1 MDGRRQALTKRRMM
15 SSLKFNPSMQGYS
28 RAANRRSLDD
38 IRRQY
43 GLDKVYQLSLNENPL
58 GPAPGVIDAVTAAAA
73 TLSSYP
79 DFSDIE
85 LRQAIA
91 AVIGRGLG
99 PQQVYTGCSGF
110 ESLELLARGFLG
122 PGDEL
127 ILSSPTFAG
136 AYRKIS
142 EPLGAKVVDV
152 PLTPETFAYRVDAVL
167 GAITDKTR
175 LIMLCN
181 PNNPT
186 GTILSADQMDALM
199 RGIPDHAL
207 VVADE
212 VYHHFV
218 TDPDFPD
225 SVRYVLEGRN
235 IVIIHSFS
243 KAYGLAGMRLGYGI
257 ARPEIADYIAGLH
270 RGFHQ
275 NKLAL
280 AAGIAACKDQKHLRG
295 VVQYLRNE
303 QRWVTEAFDRL
314 GIKYWKPAANY
325 ILFETDMPAEDLH
338 QKLMEQGVLLS
349 PQTRNGMP
357 CGMRISLGTREAN
370 RACIHALEEIL
381 NEFAAA
387 RL

>member
-1 MDGRRQALTKRRMM
+1 M
-15 SSLKFNPSMQGYS
+15 SSLKFNPNVQGYS
-28 RAANRRSLDD
+28 RAAGRRSLDD
-38 IRRQY
+38 IRQTY

-58 GPAPGVIDAVTAAAA
+58 GPAPGVIEAIGATAP

-91 AVIGRGLG
+91 AVIGRGVT
-99 PQQVYTGCSGF
+99 PRQVYTGCSGF

-127 ILSSPTFAG
+127 ILSSPTFTG
-136 AYRKIS
+136 AYKKIS

-152 PLTPETFAYRVDAVL
+152 PLAKETFAYRVDAVL
-167 GAITDKTR
+167 EAITDKTR

-186 GTILSADQMDALM
+186 GTVLPAGKMDALM
-199 RGIPDHAL
+199 KAVPGHVL

-218 TDPDFPD
+218 TDSAFPD
-225 SVRYVLEGRN
+225 SVQYVLEGRN

-257 ARPEIADYIAGLH
+257 ARHEIADYIAGLH

-280 AAGIAACKDQKHLRG
+280 AAGVAACKDRKHLQY
-295 VVQYLRNE
+295 VIQYLRNE
-303 QRWVTEAFDRL
+303 QRWVTDQFDRL
-314 GIKYWKPAANY
+314 DIKYWKPAANY
-325 ILFETDMPAEDLH
+325 ILFETGMLADVLH
-338 QKLMEQGVLLS
+338 QKMMERGILLS

-357 CGMRISLGTREAN
+357 YGMRISLGMREAN
-370 RACIHALEEIL
+370 RAFIHALEETL
-381 NEFAAA
+381 NEFV
-387 RL
+387 

>member
-1 MDGRRQALTKRRMM
+1 M

-38 IRRQY
+38 IRRQH

-58 GPAPGVIDAVTAAAA
+58 GPAPGVIDAITAAAA

-91 AVIGRGLG
+91 DVIGRGLG
-99 PQQVYTGCSGF
+99 PQEVYTGCSGF

-122 PGDEL
+122 AGDEL

-152 PLTPETFAYRVDAVL
+152 PLAQGTFAYRVDAVL

-186 GTILSADQMDALM
+186 GTILPADKMDALM
-199 RGIPDHAL
+199 QAVPDHVL
-207 VVADE
+207 VIADE

-218 TDPDFPD
+218 TDPTFPD
-225 SVRYVLEGRN
+225 SVRYVLEGKN

-257 ARPEIADYIAGLH
+257 ARREIADYIAGLH

-280 AAGIAACKDQKHLRG
+280 AAGVAACKDQQYLRG
-295 VVQYLRNE
+295 VIQYLRNE
-303 QRWVTEAFDRL
+303 QRWVTGEFDRL

-325 ILFETDMPAEDLH
+325 ILFETGLAAEELH
-338 QKLMEQGVLLS
+338 QKMMARGLLLS

-357 CGMRISLGTREAN
+357 YGMRISLGTREAN
-370 RACIHALEEIL
+370 QACVHALEEVL
-381 NEFAAA
+381 DEFA
-387 RL
+387 RGR

>member
-1 MDGRRQALTKRRMM
+1 MKEMM
-15 SSLKFNPSMQGYS
+15 SSLKFNPNIQARTVG
-28 RAANRRSLDD
+28 RRSLDD
-38 IRRQY
+38 IRQKH

-58 GPAPGVIDAVTAAAA
+58 GPAPGVIEAITAAAP

-85 LRQAIA
+85 LRQAIVD
-91 AVIGRGLG
+91 VIGRGLT
-99 PQQVYTGCSGF
+99 PQHVYTGCSGF

-122 PGDEL
+122 RGDEL

-136 AYRKIS
+136 AYKRIA
-142 EPLGAKVVDV
+142 EPLGAKVIDV
-152 PLTPETFAYRVDAVL
+152 PLAKETFAYRVDAAL
-167 GAITDKTR
+167 AAITDKTR

-186 GTILSADQMDALM
+186 GTVLPADKMDALM
-199 RGIPDHAL
+199 RAVPDHVL

-218 TDPDFPD
+218 TDSAFPD
-225 SVRYVLEGRN
+225 SMQYVLEGKN

-257 ARPEIADYIAGLH
+257 ARHEIADYLAGLH

-275 NKLAL
+275 NRLAL
-280 AAGIAACKDQKHLRG
+280 AAGVAACEDQAHLRYA
-295 VVQYLRNE
+295 VQYLRRE
-303 QRWVTEAFDRL
+303 QQWVTKQFNRL
-314 GIKYWKPAANY
+314 GIKYWKPAANF
-325 ILFETDMPAEDLH
+325 ILFETQMPAEDLH
-338 QKLMEQGVLLS
+338 QKMMERGVLLS

-357 CGMRISLGTREAN
+357 RGMRISLGTREAN
-370 RACIHALEEIL
+370 QAFIHALEATVRG
-381 NEFAAA
+381 FA
-387 RL
+387 